1 MKVLITGGS
10 GFIGNEII
18 KECINSDFEVIHISR
33 HRKYLY
39 KENEIEKLSKFI
51 AADITVYKDLY
62 ELEKIKNVDVII
74 HSAGLAHQFG
84 DTSKEDFQMVNVQ
97 GTKNISKLASKMK
110 VKQFILISTTAVYG
124 MAKNMTDDNKNIDQD
139 IFDENSLPRPQT
151 FYAESKLEAERICS
165 VICEKKKIPLTILR
179 LAPVIGEENVGNVS
193 RLVKAIDQ
201 KKFVWIGKGDNL
213 KSLIYKNDV
222 ARACIKIIKGK
233 TGDTEVFNLSA
244 EPIRMKDFVNEIAAE
259 LKRKVPKY
267 TISPNFFRMIFNIN
281 KKTLDSK
288 KINKI
293 EQTIEKW
300 LSEDIYTS
308 DKIKEKYNFV
318 PKFSAA
324 EGVRKQVGWYKL
336 NKEQNL

>member
-39 KENEIEKLSKFI
+39 KENEIEKLSKVI

-165 VICEKKKIPLTILR
+165 VICEKNKIPLTILR